1 MSIACK
7 FYRLL
12 EAKKNLLQR
21 EFKTMHYTEQNVAET
36 ANWLPNI
43 CSHFRIIES
52 LLENYLAFLI
62 MP

>member
-21 EFKTMHYTEQNVAET
+21 EFKTMRYTEQNVYIY
-36 ANWLPNI
+36 NI
-43 CSHFRIIES
+43 YYIK
-52 LLENYLAFLI
+52 
-62 MP
+62 